1 MNPKVY
7 IESSVISY
15 LTARSSRDVVVAGRQ
30 AVTHDW
36 WSNHRQ
42 RFDLF
47 VSVLVEDEI
56 AKGDPVAA
64 SLRTERISG
73 LESLKITDDAVMLA
87 EHLLSNG
94 AVPVG
99 SEEDALHIGVA
110 AAQGMDYLLTW
121 NFRHINNAE
130 RKSHIVRLVES
141 FGFQCPLLCSPE
153 ELGGVSYD

>member
-7 IESSVISY
+7 IESSVVSY
-15 LTARSSRDVVVAGRQ
+15 LTARPSRDVIVAGRQ

-36 WSNHRQ
+36 WQNYRK

-47 VSVLVEDEI
+47 ISVLVEDEI
-56 AKGDPVAA
+56 GKGDPDAA
-64 SLRTERISG
+64 SLRREKISEI
-73 LESLKITDDAVMLA
+73 ESLIISDDAVMLA
-87 EHLLSNG
+87 DRLLASG

-110 AAQGMDYLLTW
+110 SAQGMDYLLTW

-130 RKSHIVRLVES
+130 RKSRIVELVES
-141 FGFQCPLLCSPE
+141 CGFQCPLLCSPE
-153 ELGGVSYD
+153 ELGGVPND